1 MDLEE
6 YRRRARTWLEAN
18 AQDGPDGRAGGAS
31 DPGGVAAAK
40 EFMAKLYDAGY
51 SGITWPAEWGGQG
64 LTQAEE
70 RAFAAEAAAFT
81 LPTYVFS
88 IGLGMCGPTLVDL
101 GTDAQRRRHLRPLL
115 RGEEIWC
122 QLFSEPAAG
131 SDVAALQTRA
141 AATDGGWV
149 VDGQKVWTS
158 VAQHADWGLL
168 LARTDPDVPKHKG
181 LTMFIVDMHAP
192 GVTVRPLRDMT
203 GRAHFNEIFFDGVH
217 IPAENVVG
225 RVGDGWNCAV
235 TTLLH
240 ERLSIAGGVGMGG
253 QKDNPVAFEA
263 LRRTADTAD
272 PVVRDRLVEL
282 HIRSRA
288 LALFNQ
294 RLAQE
299 TKAGIFPGARGSAAK
314 LLLAE
319 LTMFQADLAT
329 SLAGPEAVAW
339 IEDGPGDASPGGT
352 GNGEGPG
359 VGTGDGAGGDG
370 GTAGGDGG
378 LAHAVSLAP
387 AMALGGGTN
396 EIMRN
401 IVSER
406 VLNLPPEPRTDK
418 NVPFKELR
426 TSGEA
431 PR

>member
-1 MDLEE
+1 MDLED
-6 YRRRARTWLEAN
+6 YRRRARAWLEAN
-18 AQDGPDGRAGGAS
+18 APDARAEGTPDES
-31 DPGGVAAAK
+31 GVAAAK
-40 EFMAKLYDAGY
+40 AFMAKLYDAGY
-51 SGITWPAEWGGQG
+51 SGITWPEEWGGQG
-64 LTQAEE
+64 LTQAED

-101 GTDAQRRRHLRPLL
+101 GTDEQRRRYVRPLL

-122 QLFSEPAAG
+122 QLFSEPGAG

-141 AATDGGWV
+141 VPTDGGWV

-168 LARTDPDVPKHKG
+168 LTRTDVDVPKHKG

-217 IPAENVVG
+217 IPAENLVG
-225 RVGDGWNCAV
+225 QVGGGWSCAV

-240 ERLSIAGGVGMGG
+240 ERLSISSGVGMSG
-253 QKDNPVAFEA
+253 QKDNPAAFEA
-263 LRRTADTAD
+263 LRAAFADNAGGTGD
-272 PVVRDRLVEL
+272 PLIRDQLVEL
-282 HIRSRA
+282 YVRSRA

-299 TKAGIFPGARGSAAK
+299 TRAGIFPGARGSAAK

-319 LTMFQADLAT
+319 LTLFQADLAT
-329 SLAGPEAVAW
+329 SLAGPEAVAY
-339 IEDGPGDASPGGT
+339 S
-352 GNGEGPG
+352 
-359 VGTGDGAGGDG
+359 GDGGGGDG
-370 GTAGGDGG
+370 GERGAR
-378 LAHAVSLAP
+378 LANAIALAP

-401 IVSER
+401 IVAER

-418 NVPFKELR
+418 NVPFRDLR
-426 TSGEA
+426 TSGSSS
-431 PR
+431 